1 MGFRFRRRI
10 KLLPGIR
17 LNISKSGLST
27 SVGEPGA
34 TINLRGDN
42 VRTTVGVPGSGL
54 SYTSST
60 RSRIGGGAVVLIVLF
75 ILAMVFLWHLT
86 DRRRSNAFHTC
97 VRAE

>member
-34 TINLRGDN
+34 TINLRGNN

-75 ILAMVFLWHLT
+75 ILVMVFFWH
-86 DRRRSNAFHTC
+86 
-97 VRAE
+97 

>member
-75 ILAMVFLWHLT
+75 ILAMVFLWHC
-86 DRRRSNAFHTC
+86 RC
-97 VRAE
+97 VKAIRGNFCGYETR

>member
-27 SVGEPGA
+27 SVGEPGT
-34 TINLRGDN
+34 TINLRGDH

-54 SYTSST
+54 
-60 RSRIGGGAVVLIVLF
+60 R
-75 ILAMVFLWHLT
+75 
-86 DRRRSNAFHTC
+86 
-97 VRAE
+97 

>member
-10 KLLPGIR
+10 KLFPGIR
-17 LNISKSGLST
+17 LNVSKSGLST

-54 SYTSST
+54 SYMSST
-60 RSRIGGGAVVLIVLF
+60 RGRIGGGALVLIVLF
-75 ILAMVFLWHLT
+75 ILAMVFLWH
-86 DRRRSNAFHTC
+86 
-97 VRAE
+97 

>member
-17 LNISKSGLST
+17 LNISKSGVST

-34 TINLRGDN
+34 TINLRGNN

-54 SYTSST
+54 SYTSSA
-60 RSRIGGGAVVLIVLF
+60 RGRIGGGAVVLAVLF
-75 ILAMVFLWHLT
+75 ILALVFLWH
-86 DRRRSNAFHTC
+86 
-97 VRAE
+97 

>member
-60 RSRIGGGAVVLIVLF
+60 RSRAGACVVLIVLF
-75 ILAMVFLWHLT
+75 VVAMART
-86 DRRRSNAFHTC
+86 TT
-97 VRAE
+97 